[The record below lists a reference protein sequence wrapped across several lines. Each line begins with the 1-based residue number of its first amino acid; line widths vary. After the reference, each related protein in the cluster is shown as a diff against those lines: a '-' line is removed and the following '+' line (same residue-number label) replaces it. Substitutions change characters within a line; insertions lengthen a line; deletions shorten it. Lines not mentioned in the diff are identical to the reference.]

1 MKDKKVLFV
10 AHVDG
15 HIQAFHIPYLKLFKE
30 EGYVV
35 GVASNGDKIFDYC
48 DHKYNICFQRNPLSP
63 KNIKAYKMLK
73 KVLDDNDYDIIHCYT
88 PVGGFVARLA
98 NKNSI
103 HYKTTKMI
111 YTAHGFHFFKGNNP
125 VKNFIFRTIE
135 KYAAKYTDILIT
147 INKED
152 YENALK
158 FKLKEN
164 GKVEYVPGVGIDTD
178 VIKKTKYDRNKFL
191 DDARIDNNETT
202 LLLSVGEIN
211 RNKNQ
216 EVVIK
221 ALAKL
226 PETYHYIL
234 CGIGENKEN
243 LEKIAKEKNVFD
255 RVHFLGFRN
264 DIFSIMKCCDIF
276 VFPSKREG
284 LPVSVMEAMACGLPC
299 IVSDIRGNHDLVDQ
313 KGGYVIK
320 LDNFE
325 NDLSDILINKKN
337 HFDDMKKYNREKSE
351 MFSLKAILSKMKS
364 IYGLE

>member
-1 MKDKKVLFV
+1 MNMILF
-10 AHVDG
+10 
-15 HIQAFHIPYLKLFKE
+15 FE
-30 EGYVV
+30 VV
-35 GVASNGDKIFDYC
+35 INNSKPA
-48 DHKYNICFQRNPLSP
+48 
-63 KNIKAYKMLK
+63 
-73 KVLDDNDYDIIHCYT
+73 DIIHCHT

-191 DDARIDNNETT
+191 DDTRIDNNGTT

-337 HFDDMKKYNREKSE
+337 HFDDMKKYNREKSK

>member
-1 MKDKKVLFV
+1 
-10 AHVDG
+10 
-15 HIQAFHIPYLKLFKE
+15 
-30 EGYVV
+30 
-35 GVASNGDKIFDYC
+35 
-48 DHKYNICFQRNPLSP
+48 
-63 KNIKAYKMLK
+63 
-73 KVLDDNDYDIIHCYT
+73 
-88 PVGGFVARLA
+88 
-98 NKNSI
+98 
-103 HYKTTKMI
+103 MI

-191 DDARIDNNETT
+191 DDTRIDNNETT

-243 LEKIAKEKNVFD
+243 LEKIAKEKKVFN

-337 HFDDMKKYNREKSE
+337 HFDNMKKYNREKSE

>member
-1 MKDKKVLFV
+1 MKKVLFV
-10 AHVDG
+10 ATVTR
-15 HIQAFHIPYLKLFKE
+15 HINAFHIPYLKWFKE
-30 EGYVV
+30 QGYEVH
-35 GVASNGDKIFDYC
+35 VASRGDEPIEYC
-48 DHKYNICFQRNPLSP
+48 DKHFDIPFERFPIKPS
-63 KNIKAYKMLK
+63 NIKAYKQLK
-73 KVLDDNDYDIIHCYT
+73 NIIDENKYEIIHCHT
-88 PVGGFVARLA
+88 PVGGVLTRLA
-98 NKNSI
+98 ARKARKKYN
-103 HYKTTKMI
+103 TKVI

-191 DDARIDNNETT
+191 DDTRIDNNGTT

-337 HFDDMKKYNREKSE
+337 HFDDMKKYNREKSK